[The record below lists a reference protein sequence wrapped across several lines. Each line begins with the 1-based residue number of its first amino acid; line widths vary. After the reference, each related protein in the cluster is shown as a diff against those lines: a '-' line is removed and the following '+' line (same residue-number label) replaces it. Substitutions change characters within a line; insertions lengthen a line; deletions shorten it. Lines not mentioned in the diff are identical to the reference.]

1 MTTQR
6 PLIQIYDTEAGQVT
20 VREMDD
26 IEYSTWL
33 LEQDAQQASSV
44 RAERNTLLAA
54 CDWTQ
59 VADAPVDKAAWA
71 SYRQALRDVPS
82 QPGFPYNVIWPEV
95 P

>member
-1 MTTQR
+1 MARFRATAEGNIPFT
-6 PLIQIYDTEAGQVT
+6 PE
-20 VREMDD
+20 E
-26 IEYSTWL
+26 E
-33 LEQDAQQASSV
+33 
-44 RAERNTLLAA
+44 AERDAEEAAWAAGENDRLAAAAREKRNALLAE